1 MCLRIL
7 GAREALNTHRCLCE
21 LRGVL
26 AALPLSGRNHSLW
39 RCCVCAHPSLIKL
52 FPHLRVHDLGYGS
65 DRRRRIEVVP
75 QALIHSIQK
84 LCVVHT
90 SPWWR
95 NSRTNLADIGKIS
108 LSKVPPGSNAAV
120 LIKLTM
126 FKSGFGVAPFSF
138 IDEEPFLIKQYV
150 N

>member
-1 MCLRIL
+1 MCLRFL
-7 GAREALNTHRCLCE
+7 SAREALKTHGCFCE

-39 RCCVCAHPSLIKL
+39 RSCVCAHPSLIKL
-52 FPHLRVHDLGYGS
+52 FPHLRVHDLGRGS

-75 QALIHSIQK
+75 QALIHSNQK
-84 LCVVHT
+84 LCVVNT
-90 SPWWR
+90 YSWWCD
-95 NSRTNLADIGKIS
+95 SRANLTDIGKIS
-108 LSKVPPGSNAAV
+108 LSNLPPGSNAGFSQTDDV
-120 LIKLTM
+120 
-126 FKSGFGVAPFSF
+126 KSGCGVAPFPC